1 MLSSLK
7 LNLKKQKSKT
17 DPSMSEHSQLI
28 PYVIEQTG
36 RGERGM
42 DIYSRLLRD
51 RIVMLGTAV
60 DDHVANVIIAQ
71 MLFLQMEDPKK
82 DIQLYIN
89 SPGGVVSS
97 GLAIYDTM
105 QFLTCDVTT
114 YCLGQAASMGAVL
127 LAAGTKGKRY
137 SLPNSRVMIHQ
148 PMGGAQGQAT
158 DISIQ
163 AKEILRIKDHLNEI
177 LAHHTGQSI
186 EKVARDSDRD
196 FFMSAMEAKT
206 YGLVD
211 EVVKSRKEIKGA
223 QELMKKS
230 DDDKKDKSD

>member
-1 MLSSLK
+1 MH
-7 LNLKKQKSKT
+7 
-17 DPSMSEHSQLI
+17 EHSQFI

-36 RGERGM
+36 RGERSY

-51 RIVMLGTAV
+51 RIVMLGTQI
-60 DDHVANVIIAQ
+60 DDHVANAIIAQ

-89 SPGGVVSS
+89 SPGGVVSA

-114 YCLGQAASMGAVL
+114 YCIGQAASMGAVL
-127 LAAGTKGKRY
+127 LASGTKGKRY
-137 SLPNSRVMIHQ
+137 VLPNARVMIHQ

-177 LAHHTGQSI
+177 LAHHTGQPI
-186 EKVARDSDRD
+186 ERI
-196 FFMSAMEAKT
+196 AKDT
-206 YGLVD
+206 D
-211 EVVKSRKEIKGA
+211 
-223 QELMKKS
+223 
-230 DDDKKDKSD
+230 